1 MESSEMAEAEAR
13 MAVGDDPQEQDGRD
27 REGTQ
32 CVVDLELLGG
42 GGGENQGLE
51 KAGELGSLGGSKAVD
66 LDDGGAKAISYSTM
80 ISKLQAVVQSDCQFG
95 YVFAEPQGARP
106 WFRPG
111 CLSPPPP
118 GAHDGWTLR
127 PSQSAPVLIGLPC
140 HRPGRTIEASA
151 KLSGTEGTV
160 ASRLI
165 RRHIRYIRW
174 TRQLCTCTI
183 LMEFNTKQEQVVPRR
198 RSQTQLILRA
208 KVASPFQCAT
218 EAVIEGFGC
227 LRHL

>member
-51 KAGELGSLGGSKAVD
+51 KAGELGSLGGSKVVD

-106 WFRPG
+106 WFRPVHSPEEVKNTLRVTTIHHL
-111 CLSPPPP
+111 LSPI
-118 GAHDGWTLR
+118 LQR
-127 PSQSAPVLIGLPC
+127 FNFN
-140 HRPGRTIEASA
+140 
-151 KLSGTEGTV
+151 
-160 ASRLI
+160 RLV
-165 RRHIRYIRW
+165 RVKA
-174 TRQLCTCTI
+174 
-183 LMEFNTKQEQVVPRR
+183 F
-198 RSQTQLILRA
+198 
-208 KVASPFQCAT
+208 
-218 EAVIEGFGC
+218 
-227 LRHL
+227 

>member
-42 GGGENQGLE
+42 GEGENQGLE
-51 KAGELGSLGGSKAVD
+51 KAGELGSLGGSKVVD

-111 CLSPPPP
+111 KGFFSKNKPLTMLSSSLSKRSQKHSPPVL
-118 GAHDGWTLR
+118 LR
-127 PSQSAPVLIGLPC
+127 FTTFSPLFFNGSTSTV
-140 HRPGRTIEASA
+140 SFVS
-151 KLSGTEGTV
+151 KLSKLPNGLTQV
-160 ASRLI
+160 VSRL
-165 RRHIRYIRW
+165 RHPGPTMAGRFVRH
-174 TRQLCTCTI
+174 
-183 LMEFNTKQEQVVPRR
+183 KVR
-198 RSQTQLILRA
+198 RS
-208 KVASPFQCAT
+208 
-218 EAVIEGFGC
+218 
-227 LRHL
+227 